1 MAGTGVSAGGG
12 GDVESVGVVGSS
24 SDGSLPLRFLPCRRH
39 GNNGVARTRT
49 SHGNLSREQKQ
60 GKLVVFKV
68 EKDHRLII

>member
-49 SHGNLSREQKQ
+49 SHGNLHE
-60 GKLVVFKV
+60 GKKLLDICSKSNFFFLQ
-68 EKDHRLII
+68 RIY